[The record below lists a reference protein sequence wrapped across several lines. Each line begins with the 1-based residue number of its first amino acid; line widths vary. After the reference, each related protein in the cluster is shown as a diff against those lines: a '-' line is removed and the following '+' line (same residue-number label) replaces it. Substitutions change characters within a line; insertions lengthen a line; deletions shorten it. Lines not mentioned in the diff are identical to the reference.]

1 MKDMDMT
8 AEDLMKKLKASAER
22 HSKHQIA
29 LEEIRVREGE
39 MCDELFNLTGEQ
51 RYADAS
57 AYLRM
62 ANGLQKTAHA
72 QDDMAGCLAL
82 GMSIPDTRSR

>member
-1 MKDMDMT
+1 
-8 AEDLMKKLKASAER
+8 
-22 HSKHQIA
+22 
-29 LEEIRVREGE
+29 